1 MSNDSTA
8 RDAIRAYHR
17 LRLALEAAE
26 AKTRFDAIAEQLGI
40 DPAHLDRDVERIAKE
55 ANAAITAAGLTQDEL
70 RQIDAAIVQVTQ
82 A

>member
-1 MSNDSTA
+1 MSTDTTA

-17 LRLALEAAE
+17 LRLALEAAQ
-26 AKTRFDAIAEQLGI
+26 AKARFDAIADQLGI

-55 ANAAITAAGLTQDEL
+55 ANAAILAAGLTQDEL
-70 RQIDAAIVQVTQ
+70 SRIDTAIVQATQ